1 MHMSCWLPWTEARG
15 VNSSAITADVSW
27 NHPWSLPSSV
37 PQSCL
42 ADSFP
47 WQQWGSKAIAFHH
60 SQVRPEGWRWSIDHA
75 GRFII
80 LLFNKS
86 EKNRPYVNADLHD
99 LFISTVRF
107 KSRTLI
113 VHQQEGESV
122 WTWVQKNVVKYNMKK
137 EAKHKIIL
145 NMCIIQKTRVWATF
159 HNLFHDYSANITGKC
174 MHMPVHMQGQTGP
187 NWKLP
192 LRHNGSKGCYS
203 AGRSWPDKQAAYELL
218 CSPSIKESQQWAA
231 ELSHKLARE

>member
-1 MHMSCWLPWTEARG
+1 MSTTDQYLFLKMHMSRWLPWNKARHL
-15 VNSSAITADVSW
+15 NSSAITADVSW

-47 WQQWGSKAIAFHH
+47 RQQWGSKAIAFHH
-60 SQVRPEGWRWSIDHA
+60 SQVRPERWRWSIDHA

-86 EKNRPYVNADLHD
+86 ALCECRP
-99 LFISTVRF
+99 TW
-107 KSRTLI
+107 TLI

-122 WTWVQKNVVKYNMKK
+122 WMWVQKNVVKYNMKK

-145 NMCIIQKTRVWATF
+145 NMCIMQRNRVWATF
-159 HNLFHDYSANITGKC
+159 HK
-174 MHMPVHMQGQTGP
+174 V
-187 NWKLP
+187 
-192 LRHNGSKGCYS
+192 
-203 AGRSWPDKQAAYELL
+203 SWLYCKY
-218 CSPSIKESQQWAA
+218 K
-231 ELSHKLARE
+231 R